1 MWYRFFWRPAVAG
14 LLLCV
19 ATAAKSDAAPLT
31 LQEAVRRVEQ
41 HSPQLA
47 ARAAARDAATR
58 RIDAARLAPNPDL
71 RLAVEDAFGTGD
83 YRALDAAQLTL
94 SLVQV
99 VEPAARRN
107 TRVQAAEAGVG
118 LEQAAFDAER
128 WQLLAE
134 THRRYALAVI
144 RAGRLALAQQARAN
158 AQRLAAATER
168 RVQAAAAPVAELERA
183 RVAVAR
189 AELEEED
196 TEHELASARVSLAAL
211 WQGEDDFGA
220 LVGDPFLLPP
230 MRPLAEW
237 QAALVSSPALR
248 RFAAERAL
256 LRAEQATIA
265 AERQR
270 SWQVDA
276 GLRHYRAGGDLGL
289 VAGVSLPLRWRDAQT
304 PRQAEAEARLR
315 AAEAGEA
322 AALAEARAE
331 IFGLYQELN
340 HGSLHLTR
348 LRDVIVPAT
357 QRALEATEYAVQ
369 RGRYGAWEWLA
380 ARNEWLAAQKEMLDD
395 AELLHTTLA
404 ELERVS
410 GLALFSD
417 TSAIKPATD
426 LQGATP

>member
-1 MWYRFFWRPAVAG
+1 
-14 LLLCV
+14 
-19 ATAAKSDAAPLT
+19 
-31 LQEAVRRVEQ
+31 
-41 HSPQLA
+41 
-47 ARAAARDAATR
+47 
-58 RIDAARLAPNPDL
+58 
-71 RLAVEDAFGTGD
+71 
-83 YRALDAAQLTL
+83 
-94 SLVQV
+94 
-99 VEPAARRN
+99 
-107 TRVQAAEAGVG
+107 
-118 LEQAAFDAER
+118 
-128 WQLLAE
+128 
-134 THRRYALAVI
+134 
-144 RAGRLALAQQARAN
+144 
-158 AQRLAAATER
+158 
-168 RVQAAAAPVAELERA
+168 
-183 RVAVAR
+183 
-189 AELEEED
+189 
-196 TEHELASARVSLAAL
+196 
-211 WQGEDDFGA
+211 
-220 LVGDPFLLPP
+220 
-230 MRPLAEW
+230 
-237 QAALVSSPALR
+237 
-248 RFAAERAL
+248 
-256 LRAEQATIA
+256 
-265 AERQR
+265 
-270 SWQVDA
+270 VDA

-304 PRQAEAEARLR
+304 PRLAEAEARLR